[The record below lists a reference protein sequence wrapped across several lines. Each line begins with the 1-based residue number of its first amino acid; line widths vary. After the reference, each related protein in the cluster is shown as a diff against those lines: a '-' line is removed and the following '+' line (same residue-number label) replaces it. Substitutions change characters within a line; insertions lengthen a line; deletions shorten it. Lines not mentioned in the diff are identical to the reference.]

1 MQWATEE
8 PQKKRDRK
16 SEDRSNLPLEVHIR
30 GERQKLEKEKKNIPV
45 LKSKVEEIMKK
56 TEEMTSRFQIRKKN
70 ELIEEC
76 EELNKK
82 IDSLENDEEMRE
94 FERRILPYTKAHM
107 NRKNTHGNANK
118 KMKRNIMLPGETQ
131 YVLEAFISHDNDTAS
146 NMISEYLS
154 DIHNEAPKLIID
166 SKDTCRLCN
175 GQMILI
181 ATKSIM
187 ACQTCGYATTYLD
200 ATTSSVSY
208 GDEVEF
214 ASFSY
219 KRLNHFNEWLQQVQ
233 AKESF
238 EISQDVIDQ
247 VMNELH
253 RQRVQYE
260 DINQKKVREILKV
273 IRLRK
278 TYEHVA
284 QITSRITGVPP
295 PRMTPEMEEMC
306 RLMFIAV
313 QPAFEKHCPPDRKNF
328 LSYSYCLYKFFQL
341 LGYDD
346 LLGSFTLLK
355 GRDKLQKQDQIFQKI
370 CEELDWEFL
379 ASV

>member
-8 PQKKRDRK
+8 PPKKRERK
-16 SEDRSNLPLEVHIR
+16 VEDKSIVPLEVHIR
-30 GERQKLEKEKKNIPV
+30 QERQRIEKEKKEIPDLRASV
-45 LKSKVEEIMKK
+45 DTLRKS
-56 TEEMTSRFQIRKKN
+56 TENMTQRYQIRKKN
-70 ELIEEC
+70 EILQKCTQIEQ
-76 EELNKK
+76 K
-82 IDSLENDEEMRE
+82 IERLDNDGPLRD
-94 FERRILPYTKAHM
+94 FERKILPYTKAHIS
-107 NRKNTHGNANK
+107 RKTQNTNK
-118 KMKRNIMLPGETQ
+118 RMKRNIMLPGETQ
-131 YVLEAFISHDNDTAS
+131 YVLEAFISQDNDTAS
-146 NMISEYLS
+146 NMISEYLT
-154 DIHNEAPKLIID
+154 DLHGEPPKLVID
-166 SKDTCRLCN
+166 SKDTCRICN

-187 ACQTCGYATTYLD
+187 ACQGCGYATTYLD

-238 EISQDVIDQ
+238 EIPQDVIDQ
-247 VMNELH
+247 VMSELH

-260 DINQKKVREILKV
+260 DINQKKVREILKTL
-273 IRLRK
+273 RLRK

-355 GRDKLQKQDQIFQKI
+355 GRDKLQRQDQIFQKI
-370 CEELDWEFL
+370 CEELDWESL
-379 ASV
+379 PSV